1 MDNLENHEHLQIPH
15 ANNENNEN
23 PKIEFE
29 NYKKVMKII
38 EFHTR
43 ITKIIKKIEFHAT
56 INENH
61 ENHRIPYENNENHEN
76 LEFHVRIKK
85 IIEII

>member
-1 MDNLENHEHLQIPH
+1 MNSKQESE
-15 ANNENNEN
+15 
-23 PKIEFE
+23 KI
-29 NYKKVMKII
+29 MKIL
-38 EFHTR
+38 ELHAK
-43 ITKIIKKIEFHAT
+43 IT
-56 INENH
+56 ENH

>member
-1 MDNLENHEHLQIPH
+1 
-15 ANNENNEN
+15 
-23 PKIEFE
+23 
-29 NYKKVMKII
+29 MKIT

-43 ITKIIKKIEFHAT
+43 IMQIIKQFEFHAKIT
-56 INENH
+56 ENH
-61 ENHRIPYENNENHEN
+61 KNHRIPYENNENHEN